1 MSHIDSVGQK
11 LLIAFTSALCQL
23 VRETSLNYSQIE
35 KEALSLIV
43 GIHKFHKYI
52 YDRHFTLSTDHHLLT
67 ALFGPKS
74 GVLALV
80 AGQLATVLG
89 IILVTI

>member
-11 LLIAFTSALCQL
+11 LPIAFTSALSQL
-23 VRETSLNYSQIE
+23 MRETSLSYSQIE
-35 KEALSLIV
+35 EALSLIV
-43 GIHKFHKYI
+43 GIHKFHKYV
-52 YDRHFTLSTDHHLLT
+52 YGRHFTLSTDHHLLT
-67 ALFGPKS
+67 ALFGPRS

-80 AGQLATVLG
+80 AGQLATALG

>member
-1 MSHIDSVGQK
+1 MLHIDSIGQEHP
-11 LLIAFTSALCQL
+11 IAFTSALCQL

-35 KEALSLIV
+35 EALSLIV
-43 GIHKFHKYI
+43 GIHKFHKYV
-52 YDRHFTLSTDHHLLT
+52 YGRHFTLSIDHHLLT
-67 ALFGPKS
+67 ALFGPRS
-74 GVLALV
+74 SVLALV